1 MAYVPCGD
9 LILNC
14 SSYKSL
20 AQGVT
25 KKMSS
30 ILSLSLK
37 ALNAGSQPMSTAV
50 HRSPNKLRRS
60 TVAPYLIYSMLW
72 PFLNRPGS
80 SPDPEDFGA
89 TYHTM
94 SHERLQG
101 LIQDRTGN
109 KQSGPQISSA
119 IADLKVCGLC
129 TFFILAVLP
138 QMWQLGNFR
147 SGNLKKFH

>member
-1 MAYVPCGD
+1 M
-9 LILNC
+9 NC

-25 KKMSS
+25 KKCRLAW
-30 ILSLSLK
+30 LS
-37 ALNAGSQPMSTAV
+37 NSTLVYEPKCGVSA
-50 HRSPNKLRRS
+50 NEYNFGDL
-60 TVAPYLIYSMLW
+60 APYLIYALA
-72 PFLNRPGS
+72 FLNRPGS

-109 KQSGPQISSA
+109 KQRLSANKFRNRTSENLQISYISGPSA
-119 IADLKVCGLC
+119 NVATYGFSICGL
-129 TFFILAVLP
+129 
-138 QMWQLGNFR
+138 
-147 SGNLKKFH
+147 